1 MTTLSTR
8 KLSETPSLA
17 VLAAERIERGIL
29 MGDYAPGQRLTE
41 EFLCA
46 ELGVS
51 RPPVREA
58 LQSLARMGLV
68 EHQPRRGVRVTPLT
82 QHDVYE
88 IVTLRKELEL
98 MALRLALPTLRPDRV
113 QRCYDRLADMEEI
126 IETGDEAAMIAGGF
140 AFHIA
145 LVGLAGH
152 SRIEDT
158 YHRMAMQLQLCM
170 AMNNQ
175 ARRTIEDL
183 EGNVQ
188 RHRDLLAAVLT
199 GDVELASTAL
209 RNHGDGTFLLE
220 VVDTLTGATQES
232 QAWLKQ
238 LRADYTVPPPQTT

>member
-29 MGDYAPGQRLTE
+29 MGDFVPGQRLTE

-51 RPPVREA
+51 RPPIREA

-68 EHQPRRGVRVTPLT
+68 EHQPRRGARVTPLT

-98 MALRLALPTLRPDRV
+98 MSLRLALPDLRPDRV
-113 QRCYDRLADMEEI
+113 QRCHDRLSDMEMI
-126 IETGDEAAMIAGGF
+126 VHTGDEAAMIAAGF
-140 AFHIA
+140 DFHIA

-152 SRIEDT
+152 SRVEDT

-199 GDVELASTAL
+199 GDLEVASTAL

-220 VVDTLTGATQES
+220 VVDTLPGATPES
-232 QAWLKQ
+232 REWLQQ
-238 LRADYTVPPPQTT
+238 LRADDAVVPLQTT